1 MDVDERFMWMAL
13 DLARQGRGR
22 TSPNPMV
29 GAVLVK
35 EEEVVG
41 SGGHLAAGTPHAE
54 IIALNKAGKRA
65 RGAVLYINLEPC
77 CHHGRTP
84 PCVEALI
91 KAGVS
96 KVVAAMEDPNPLV
109 SGKGFQRLREAGIEV
124 EVGLLEE
131 QARRL
136 NEAFIKYITTGI
148 PFVMVKAAMTL
159 DGKIAT
165 RTGESRWIT
174 GEKARQFVHRLRD
187 QVDAVIVG
195 IETVLRD
202 DPRLTTRLEG
212 GGGKDAARVVVD
224 SRGRLPLEARVI
236 NRSSP
241 APTILATT
249 EQASPDKCALL
260 KERGVEVLL
269 LPEEKG
275 RVDLKALLQALG
287 KREMTSV
294 LVEGGGTLNYA
305 FLERDLVDKLF
316 LFVAPIICGGREAPT
331 PFSGEGV
338 ASLKESWSLKD
349 VELKQF
355 HQDLLIIG
363 YPGR

>member
-1 MDVDERFMWMAL
+1 MDYR
-13 DLARQGRGR
+13 
-22 TSPNPMV
+22 
-29 GAVLVK
+29 
-35 EEEVVG
+35 
-41 SGGHLAAGTPHAE
+41 
-54 IIALNKAGKRA
+54 
-65 RGAVLYINLEPC
+65 
-77 CHHGRTP
+77 
-84 PCVEALI
+84 
-91 KAGVS
+91 
-96 KVVAAMEDPNPLV
+96 
-109 SGKGFQRLREAGIEV
+109 
-124 EVGLLEE
+124 
-131 QARRL
+131 
-136 NEAFIKYITTGI
+136 
-148 PFVMVKAAMTL
+148 
-159 DGKIAT
+159 
-165 RTGESRWIT
+165 
-174 GEKARQFVHRLRD
+174 EKARQFVHRLRD
-187 QVDAVIVG
+187 QVDALLSASRRCCG
-195 IETVLRD
+195 RS
-202 DPRLTTRLEG
+202 RLTTRLAAAAE
-212 GGGKDAARVVVD
+212 DAARVVVD

-338 ASLKESWSLKD
+338 AS
-349 VELKQF
+349 
-355 HQDLLIIG
+355 
-363 YPGR
+363 